1 MEGVAWLAD
10 RLVEERKRGLA
21 IVMASHEPHLVDK
34 VATKTIRLLA
44 PSGAPEPD
52 EGEA

>member
-1 MEGVAWLAD
+1 MVAVS
-10 RLVEERKRGLA
+10 RFGFV
-21 IVMASHEPHLVDK
+21 SHEPHLVDK
-34 VATKTIRLLA
+34 VATTTIRLLA